1 MQLGTR
7 WPLGGDLPD
16 GLPHVVEL
24 AVRAVEE
31 ELDAVGADTGGADT
45 GAGDTAQW
53 RWTLTW
59 LEGKPVIELDDGTVI
74 RYNAGEDSATITQ
87 PAVESADEDD
97 WI

>member
-7 WPLGGDLPD
+7 WALGGTLPS
-16 GLPHVVEL
+16 GLPEVVEI
-24 AVRAVEE
+24 AVQAVEGD
-31 ELDAVGADTGGADT
+31 LGAVEADTSS
-45 GAGDTAQW
+45 W

-74 RYNAGEDSATITQ
+74 RYDATEDSATITQ
-87 PAVESADEDD
+87 PVATEDDEDD

>member
-7 WPLGGDLPD
+7 WPIGAPLPA
-16 GLPHVVEL
+16 GLPHVVEI

-31 ELDAVGADTGGADT
+31 ELDAVGEDTSA
-45 GAGDTAQW
+45 W

-59 LEGKPVIELDDGTVI
+59 LESKPVIQLDDGTVI
-74 RYNAGEDSATITQ
+74 RYNPSEDSATITQ
-87 PAVESADEDD
+87 PSVTVDDDDD

>member
-7 WPLGGDLPD
+7 WALGDTLPA
-16 GLPHVVEL
+16 GLPHVVEI

-31 ELDAVGADTGGADT
+31 DLTALAVDAST
-45 GAGDTAQW
+45 W

-59 LEGKPVIELDDGTVI
+59 LESKPVIELDDGTII
-74 RYNAGEDSATITQ
+74 RFNPVDDSATITQ
-87 PAVESADEDD
+87 PSTSTDDDDED